1 MENVGSQAFN
11 ITGSF
16 ARTMRIAEHFRCEL
30 NRRCP
35 IADSRWQLSRKRNKP
50 RIGITVDTGKN
61 FAVFV
66 GDVLRSVKNSA
77 RALAHMIEDIWR
89 PPPMRFRWEL

>member
-1 MENVGSQAFN
+1 MPFLTGILKQPMGNVGSQASN

-35 IADSRWQLSRKRNKP
+35 IADSR
-50 RIGITVDTGKN
+50 
-61 FAVFV
+61 
-66 GDVLRSVKNSA
+66 
-77 RALAHMIEDIWR
+77 
-89 PPPMRFRWEL
+89 